1 MDGRE
6 PSPEGK
12 RASIQSSR
20 LLLGSAL
27 GNEPQAVV
35 GIGPLSCAAPSLHL
49 SDDDI
54 EDWKVMFRAV
64 LVRLIRTAEECDAAM
79 PDGGES
85 VAALRFKSSVLECV
99 DALSSLNA
107 TAIHEFKLRQDREAT
122 ISVTPGGLS

>member
-64 LVRLIRTAEECDAAM
+64 LARLIRAAEERDAAM
-79 PDGGES
+79 PDGVGP
-85 VAALRFKSSVLECV
+85 VAARRFKLNVLECV

-107 TAIHEFKLRQDREAT
+107 MAIHEFKLRQDLEASS
-122 ISVTPGGLS
+122 SVMPGGPS